1 MPPIILGTTP
11 SNPQLW
17 KCTERHCG
25 AQARTVDNAVP
36 MHQCQQLGGALVP
49 LVRVGTTGQHRP
61 VERQDYVGHELVQPV
76 RHRGRL
82 IMSVETE
89 TPDSLSTT
97 VYLPTAQARIDDV
110 RGAMEGSADG

>member
-1 MPPIILGTTP
+1 MAPVILGTP
-11 SNPQLW
+11 SPQQW
-17 KCTERHCG
+17 ECTERHCM
-25 AQARTVDNAVP
+25 AQARTVDHATP

-49 LVRVGTTGQHRP
+49 LVRVGTVGRQRP
-61 VERQDYVGHELVQPV
+61 VERQDYVAGELVQPV
-76 RHRGRL
+76 RHRGKL

-110 RGAMEGSADG
+110 RDAMEDSTDG